1 METLRYKGFVGSIE
15 AELKDNTLYGKVL
28 GLDAKTM
35 ITYEGSTLSELK
47 KDFQNGVDDYIA
59 HCKEHNI
66 PLHKSYSGNFQY
78 PNPLRFARQNS
89 GDCPK
94 RRVVTERIHKRH
106 SVKSRD
112 VSICKQDK
120 NRS

>member
-66 PLHKSYSGNFQY
+66 PLHKSYSGNF
-78 PNPLRFARQNS
+78 NI
-89 GDCPK
+89 
-94 RRVVTERIHKRH
+94 RIPSDLHAKIAATAQSAGL
-106 SVKSRD
+106 SVNAFIKDTLSKA
-112 VSICKQDK
+112 VM
-120 NRS
+120 